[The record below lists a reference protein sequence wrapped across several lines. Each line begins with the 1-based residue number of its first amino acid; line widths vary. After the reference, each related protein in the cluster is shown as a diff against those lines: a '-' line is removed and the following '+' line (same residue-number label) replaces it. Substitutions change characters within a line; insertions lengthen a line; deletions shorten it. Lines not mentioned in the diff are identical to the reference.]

1 MEGSVSII
9 GRFRRQ
15 LRKPVLRLNSEGR
28 RKKGSFS
35 IVKGF
40 FLTRGR
46 RNSDFYRYDRIGD
59 RAQENINFPVNDF
72 RVNRKRETEE
82 TRGFCRASVKF
93 GTMATRGRGCISHVP
108 RKVPRLGPTE
118 LHYRLI
124 SSALR
129 ARHSI
134 AILGSDYRILSA
146 DIPKTMQRVGFQ
158 AGKTAFSPAATK
170 KIRNEMN
177 CARVSL
183 PL

>member
-1 MEGSVSII
+1 
-9 GRFRRQ
+9 
-15 LRKPVLRLNSEGR
+15 
-28 RKKGSFS
+28 
-35 IVKGF
+35 
-40 FLTRGR
+40 
-46 RNSDFYRYDRIGD
+46 
-59 RAQENINFPVNDF
+59 
-72 RVNRKRETEE
+72 
-82 TRGFCRASVKF
+82 
-93 GTMATRGRGCISHVP
+93 MATRGRGCISHVP

-177 CARVSL
+177 SRKPTAVVVGYFSLFFFLFSLQKTSPPFRYNTELDILSYPSL
-183 PL
+183 PLLSPALCRYYST

>member
-72 RVNRKRETEE
+72 RVNRKRDRGNARLLPSLSREVWNNGDEGE
-82 TRGFCRASVKF
+82 RLHFPRSPKSSSAWANRVALSFNFVRFTRPPFDCHSRFRLSHSLRRYPENN
-93 GTMATRGRGCISHVP
+93 ATRWF
-108 RKVPRLGPTE
+108 
-118 LHYRLI
+118 
-124 SSALR
+124 SS
-129 ARHSI
+129 
-134 AILGSDYRILSA
+134 G
-146 DIPKTMQRVGFQ
+146 
-158 AGKTAFSPAATK
+158 
-170 KIRNEMN
+170 
-177 CARVSL
+177 
-183 PL
+183 

>member
-1 MEGSVSII
+1 
-9 GRFRRQ
+9 
-15 LRKPVLRLNSEGR
+15 
-28 RKKGSFS
+28 
-35 IVKGF
+35 
-40 FLTRGR
+40 
-46 RNSDFYRYDRIGD
+46 
-59 RAQENINFPVNDF
+59 
-72 RVNRKRETEE
+72 
-82 TRGFCRASVKF
+82 
-93 GTMATRGRGCISHVP
+93 MATRGKGCISHVP

-146 DIPKTMQRVGFQ
+146 DIPKTMQRDGFQ